1 MLCFYGSLR
10 SYRTCNIH
18 VQYLLHSSLSFGSQ
32 CMLCRVEGDKKAEEA
47 VDERLLIPFH
57 QFSRCDN
64 TVPSRE
70 RSCASATKNDIGI
83 NRFVK

>member
-1 MLCFYGSLR
+1 MKIFCYHSLLSYG
-10 SYRTCNIH
+10 NE
-18 VQYLLHSSLSFGSQ
+18 

-64 TVPSRE
+64 TVPSIE

-83 NRFVK
+83 NLFVK